1 MRPRGVPRGSF
12 RFSARTGAPAWRF
25 NEAAGRTPR
34 KRLCHCVSSS
44 SSSSASMRPRGVP
57 RGSSH
62 RDRHRGLGDGDASMR
77 PRGVPRGSPRTPA
90 ASASVVQSFNEA
102 AGRTPRKP
110 RPALRVGSRPFRFNE
125 AAGRTPRKRTA
136 RKSLCVNGLPWQLR
150 AVSRRRVATARAA
163 RTPGVF
169 LDHNYPVVKDLP
181 ALRALPGVAAAPQR
195 SIRERRAAHQSYDD
209 RFPPHGPFWNAFF
222 PG

>member
-1 MRPRGVPRGSF
+1 MRPRGVPRGSVIEETDPDLHF
-12 RFSARTGAPAWRF
+12 GASMRPRGVPRGSRFGTRDAPSARSSF

-34 KRLCHCVSSS
+34 KRARSGR
-44 SSSSASMRPRGVP
+44 A
-57 RGSSH
+57 
-62 RDRHRGLGDGDASMR
+62 A
-77 PRGVPRGSPRTPA
+77 PA
-90 ASASVVQSFNEA
+90 EPQGFNEA
-102 AGRTPRKP
+102 AGRTPRK
-110 RPALRVGSRPFRFNE
+110 RPLAWVRGSATPSFNE

-209 RFPPHGPFWNAFF
+209 RFPPHGPFGTPFF
-222 PG
+222 QADDARFDAIGDAEGSTRTT